1 MDEGN
6 SSQPSPIKNRT
17 SVERRSER
25 ELVVT
30 RTINSPPRIVFEAWI
45 KAELFQRW
53 WVPKSLGLT
62 LLSCELDVR
71 VGGAYRLVF
80 RHPAAPE
87 PMAFHGR
94 YLEVTPPSRLV
105 WTNEEAGA
113 NGQITTVTFEER
125 AGQTLLVMH
134 ELYPS
139 KEALDEAIRS
149 GSTSGDMDETFNQ
162 LDELLTSTTSEFGV
176 DHASTQAIA
185 MVGRHCGAGTRGLP
199 GADRA

>member
-1 MDEGN
+1 MDARG
-6 SSQPSPIKNRT
+6 SSQPRT

-30 RTINSPPRIVFEAWI
+30 RTFDAPPRIVFEAWI

-53 WVPKSLGLT
+53 WVPKSCGLT

-87 PMAFHGR
+87 PIAVHGR
-94 YLEVTPPSRLV
+94 YLEVTPPSRLI
-105 WTNEEAGA
+105 WTNEEAGG
-113 NGQITTVTFEER
+113 NGQVTTLTLEER

-134 ELYPS
+134 DLYPS
-139 KEALDEAIRS
+139 KEALDEAIGS
-149 GSTSGDMDETFNQ
+149 GSTSGMDETFDQ
-162 LDELLTSTTSEFGV
+162 LDEFLASTTRLE
-176 DHASTQAIA
+176 
-185 MVGRHCGAGTRGLP
+185 
-199 GADRA
+199 